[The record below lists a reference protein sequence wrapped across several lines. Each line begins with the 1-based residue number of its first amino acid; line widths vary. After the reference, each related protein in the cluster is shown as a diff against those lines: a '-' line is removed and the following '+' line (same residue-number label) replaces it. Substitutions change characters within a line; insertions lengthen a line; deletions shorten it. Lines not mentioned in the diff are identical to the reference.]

1 MNEYQR
7 VAAFIDLDRLAAN
20 IRNIKKAVGDKKVL
34 AVVKADAYGHGAVE
48 AAKVCLF
55 NGAEYLAVANSDEG
69 LSLRK
74 NNIMEP
80 VLILGYTVS
89 GNLRAVIENDITQ
102 TVFSYEM
109 AEEISQAAV
118 SLGKVCKVHIK
129 IDSGMGR
136 LGFLPSEES
145 IEEIIKIS
153 KMKGIFVE
161 GIFTHFAEAD
171 SADKSYTELQ
181 AKRFKYMCGGLE
193 ERELR
198 LLKHCANSAAILDL
212 PELRLDMVRAG
223 IILYGYYPSGEVKK
237 TIEIKPVMSLK
248 THISYVKKL
257 KAGSFISYGRTYAVK
272 ENMTVATVPVG
283 YADGY
288 MRAFSNKASVIVK
301 GKAAPVVG
309 RICMDQFM
317 IDISRIPGVEM
328 GDEVI
333 LLGED
338 KGLSIDADKLA
349 ELGGTISY
357 EILCAVG
364 KRVPRVYI
372 KDGKAIKTVNYM
384 EMAL

>member
-20 IRNIKKAVGDKKVL
+20 IRNIKKAVGDRKVL

-48 AAKVCLF
+48 TAKVCLF

-80 VLILGYTVS
+80 ILILGYTVS

-118 SLGKVCKVHIK
+118 NLEKVCKVHIK

-181 AKRFKYMCGGLE
+181 AKRFKYMCDGLE
-193 ERELR
+193 KRGLK

-223 IILYGYYPSGEVKK
+223 IILYGYYPSDEVKK

-257 KAGSFISYGRTYAVK
+257 KAGSFISYGRTYEVK
-272 ENMTVATVPVG
+272 EDMTVATVPVG

-309 RICMDQFM
+309 RVCMDQFM

-338 KGLSIDADKLA
+338 KGLSIDADMLA

>member
-20 IRNIKKAVGDKKVL
+20 IRNIKKAVGDRKVL

-48 AAKVCLF
+48 TAKVCLF

-118 SLGKVCKVHIK
+118 SLGKVCRVHIK

-171 SADKSYTELQ
+171 SADKSYTEVQ

-193 ERELR
+193 ERGLK

-212 PELRLDMVRAG
+212 PNLRLDMVRAG
-223 IILYGYYPSGEVKK
+223 IILYGYYPSDEVKK

-272 ENMTVATVPVG
+272 EDMTVATVPVG

-309 RICMDQFM
+309 RVCMDQFM

-338 KGLSIDADKLA
+338 KGLSIDADMLA

>member
-7 VAAFIDLDRLAAN
+7 VAAFINLDRLAAN

-118 SLGKVCKVHIK
+118 SLGKVCRVHIK

-193 ERELR
+193 ERGLK
-198 LLKHCANSAAILDL
+198 LLKHCANSAAILDM

-272 ENMTVATVPVG
+272 EDMTVATVPVG

-317 IDISRIPGVEM
+317 IDISRIDGVEM

>member
-20 IRNIKKAVGDKKVL
+20 IRNIKKAVGDRKVL

-48 AAKVCLF
+48 TAKVCLF

-89 GNLRAVIENDITQ
+89 GNLRAVIENDIIQ

-118 SLGKVCKVHIK
+118 SLGKVCRVHIK

-171 SADKSYTELQ
+171 SADKSYTEVQ

-193 ERELR
+193 ERGLK

-212 PELRLDMVRAG
+212 PNLRLDMVRAG
-223 IILYGYYPSGEVKK
+223 IILYGYYPSDEVKK

-272 ENMTVATVPVG
+272 EDMTVATVPVG

-309 RICMDQFM
+309 RVCMDQFM

-333 LLGED
+333 LLGEG
-338 KGLSIDADKLA
+338 KGLSIDADMLA

>member
-193 ERELR
+193 ERGLK

-212 PELRLDMVRAG
+212 PKLRLDMVRAG
-223 IILYGYYPSGEVKK
+223 IILYGYYPSDEVKK

-272 ENMTVATVPVG
+272 EDMTVATVPVG

-317 IDISRIPGVEM
+317 IDISRIDGVEM

-338 KGLSIDADKLA
+338 NGLSIDADKLA